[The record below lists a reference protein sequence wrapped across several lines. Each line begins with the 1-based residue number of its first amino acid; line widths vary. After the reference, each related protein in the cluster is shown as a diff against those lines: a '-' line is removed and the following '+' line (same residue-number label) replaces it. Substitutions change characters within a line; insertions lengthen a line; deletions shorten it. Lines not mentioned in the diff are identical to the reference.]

1 MKTRHFKWTRI
12 ALLASSLVFAQA
24 CGDDETTTESSA
36 EFDVETCVNR
46 WSEAYSLRF
55 NAGETFFLPSLSS
68 AAECTG
74 LSWSLPSSPAGNLN
88 ELVQGQDHDRF
99 TPHISGTYTFVLQRD
114 GASVGVTQTLEVV
127 NPLLRPFHNYNYF
140 PAPSVATLVGNELW
154 VAGVYSPEVA
164 RLDPATGSLGSA
176 ITVGQWP
183 VSLAYVES
191 VNEVLVANKASD
203 TLGVI
208 SVAAGRQVDAIWVGD
223 EPTEVIWDDAREL
236 AYVSLAAA
244 GQVAVVDI
252 MSRSLVKTID
262 AVFDPG
268 AMAMSPD
275 GTKLFVASH
284 RSGQSNMYPYEDRGS
299 DTELDIAVI
308 DLESQ
313 EVEGFI
319 LEVSSTIHDL
329 LFDADG
335 KLWVSA
341 TGNQTEGSL
350 NNPDDRSFEHE
361 IFQLNASIGAA
372 VRGAEVD
379 LSRQASSTGSTGNIQ
394 GFTVCGSSIWVVAE
408 GANQLLELNGDL
420 SEKSRIAIEGRPR
433 AVLCAPGD
441 TPWVISSN
449 RGMAHEIVDGA
460 ALEYD
465 LGLTERRDQLLID
478 GLELFSAQGD
488 GVGDNRSC
496 SSCHVDGLSDGV
508 VWNAGPVPNRQ
519 VTRPFRW
526 LEGTSLIGWDGYV
539 GSVKISGFVGGSTIN
554 HRGNTAE
561 AKAMGAYIASIMPAP
576 AANSWTHRDGSFS
589 DEALEGKDIFEN
601 KAACTG
607 CHSGPA
613 TTNKQVFD
621 EGLTPGKTD
630 VPSLVDVSKVGAW
643 YKTGIMPTLRATV
656 ADTAIKFG
664 RELTESEIDKV
675 TRYLEELTGR
685 DFFVL
690 NANLGP
696 DSEKF
701 PVDGNVVLTFSYPV
715 LNDPSNLSLLTLR
728 DAGGAEVRADVSVD
742 GRHVTLTPRG
752 SLDFNTTY
760 TVDVAD
766 GFKADDGR
774 SVMAEA
780 FVITTAKAPSLEL
793 NGDYKITVK
802 VPMLNFQ
809 EGAFEMDNLVEQSS
823 TFSATATEN
832 GADVLIDYG
841 ADMIFDDIFV
851 ISEDK
856 LITNHIPIAVGPSF
870 LNGTPIIATVEDTD
884 GDGVV
889 DLVDGTFKLTG
900 PGVDL
905 EDIEVKI
912 EKSVPSAG
920 GCVEGSEGD
929 AAPTVTQDGDD
940 VVIDW
945 EGGSLALY
953 VATPDA
959 TLPLGPGAVQGGET
973 FWAISASSFPT
984 TFSGPVTYG
993 VVPEGGSDVSET
1005 NGAPVG
1011 GAPLESGKC
1020 YRFSVVVDFAYSHT
1034 TILWP

>member
-1 MKTRHFKWTRI
+1 MISRHFKWTNFVALAAI
-12 ALLASSLVFAQA
+12 AFGIQA
-24 CGDDETTTESSA
+24 CGDDEKAIEEPV
-36 EFDVETCVNR
+36 EFDIETCVNR
-46 WSEAYSLRF
+46 WESAYSLRF
-55 NAGETFFLPSLSS
+55 NAGETFYLPSISSS
-68 AAECTG
+68 ADCAG
-74 LSWSLPSSPAGNLN
+74 LTWALPNSPAGNLN
-88 ELVQGQDHDRF
+88 ALVLGGDFARF
-99 TPHISGTYTFVLQRD
+99 TPHTSGTYSFELQRS
-114 GASVGVTQTLEVV
+114 GESVGVVQTLEVV

-140 PAPSVATLVGNELW
+140 PAPSVATLVGSELW

-164 RLDPATGSLGSA
+164 RLDPATGSLAPS

-191 VNEVLVANKASD
+191 LNEVLVANKASD
-203 TLGVI
+203 TVGVI
-208 SVAAGRQVDAIWVGD
+208 SVADERQVDAVWVGD
-223 EPTEVIWDDAREL
+223 EPTEIIWDDAREL

-244 GQVAVVDI
+244 GQVAVVDV
-252 MSRSLVKTID
+252 MERSLVKTID

-275 GTKLFVASH
+275 GTKLYVASH
-284 RSGQSNMYPYEDRGS
+284 RSGQSNMFPYEDRGS
-299 DTELDIAVI
+299 ATELDIAVI
-308 DLESQ
+308 DLERQ
-313 EVEGFI
+313 EVDGFI

-329 LFDADG
+329 LFDSQG
-335 KLWVSA
+335 NLWVSA

-361 IFQLNASIGAA
+361 VFVLETEVGVAT
-372 VRGAEVD
+372 RGLQAD

-408 GANQLLELNGDL
+408 GANQVLELNTDL
-420 SEKSRIAIEGRPR
+420 SEKARIAIDGRPR
-433 AVLCAPGD
+433 AVLCAPGG

-449 RGMAHEIVDGA
+449 RGMVHEIVNGA

-465 LGLTERRDQLLID
+465 LGLTERRSQLLID

-561 AKAMGAYIASIMPAP
+561 AQAMGAYIGSIMPAP
-576 AANSWTHRDGSFS
+576 PANSWTHRDGTFS

-607 CHSGPA
+607 CHSGPT
-613 TTNKQVFD
+613 TTNKAVFD

-630 VPSLVDVSKVGAW
+630 VPSLVDVAKVGAW

-656 ADTAIKFG
+656 EDTAIKFG
-664 RELTESEIDKV
+664 RELSESEIDKV

-696 DSEKF
+696 DAEKF
-701 PVDGNVVLTFSYPV
+701 PVDGSVVLTFSYPV
-715 LNDPSNLSLLTLR
+715 LNDPSNLALLTVR
-728 DAGGAEVRADVSVD
+728 DAGGAEVRSDRSVD

-760 TVDVAD
+760 TVEVAE
-766 GFKADDGR
+766 GFTADDARG
-774 SVMAEA
+774 VLAET
-780 FVITTAKAPSLEL
+780 FSLTTAKAPALQL
-793 NGDYKITVK
+793 DGDYKITVK

-841 ADMIFDDIFV
+841 ADMIYDDIFV

-870 LNGTPIIATVEDTD
+870 LNGTPIVATVEDTD
-884 GDGVV
+884 GDGIV

-929 AAPTVTQDGDD
+929 AAPTVTQNGDD
-940 VVIDW
+940 VIIDW

-973 FWAISASSFPT
+973 FWAVSASSFPT

-1005 NGAPVG
+1005 NGAPAG